1 MSYQGLI
8 TNGIKRLRA
17 KSKLTQ
23 EQFAEKINMSVQG
36 YRNIEHNRY
45 LPTAETI
52 DKICDVFNI
61 QPVELL
67 LPEPQANLNEI
78 LELINNKLHNCNLD
92 KLIRINNMIDLM

>member
-1 MSYQGLI
+1 MSYQELI
-8 TNGIKRLRA
+8 TNGIKRLRV
-17 KSKLTQ
+17 KNKLTQ
-23 EQFAEKINMSVQG
+23 DQFSEKISMSVQG

-52 DKICDVFNI
+52 DKICAVFNI